1 MYKCL
6 GILLIL
12 LCLNPSYSQ
21 NDTIFLLDTTFRT
34 GKVIGQDNFSVRYI
48 SVDSTKKNINS
59 LPIEEVKSIVYK
71 DKSIEVFCDIMSR
84 KKFLGTDESITIN
97 YGNRDSLW
105 IDKKIF
111 TLMTQELKK
120 YNSIIDVLNY
130 MGSEGWQTLRTY
142 SASHNSYT
150 IEHYILKKEITK

>member
-1 MYKCL
+1 MIVL
-6 GILLIL
+6 WLTPG
-12 LCLNPSYSQ
+12 YSQ
-21 NDTIFLLDTTFRT
+21 NDTVFLSDTIFRV
-34 GKVIGQDNFSVRYI
+34 GIVIGQDEFNIRYI
-48 SVDSTKKNINS
+48 SVESDKKNINTI
-59 LPIEEVKSIVYK
+59 PVEDVKSIVYK
-71 DKSIEVFCDIMSR
+71 DESVEVFCDIMSR
-84 KKFLGTDESITIN
+84 KKFLGTEEIITIN

-105 IDKKIF
+105 IDKKIY
-111 TLMTQELKK
+111 TLMTKELKT